1 MPNPDLIGSKEA
13 CSILD
18 RDRSSLTRYVQEGRL
33 VAVSK
38 LPGRN
43 GAFVFDRAAVE
54 AFKAT
59 LTDAPSDAN
68 EPVSA

>member
-1 MPNPDLIGSKEA
+1 MSKPNDLIGSKEA
-13 CSILD
+13 CAILD

-43 GAFVFDRAAVE
+43 GAFVFNRSDVE

-59 LTDAPSDAN
+59 LAGTVA
-68 EPVSA
+68 EPVAS